1 MSAVPLPLAKKEKK
15 DISMP
20 KYCRRVLCFDTE
32 TTGLLPRH
40 KPGTPFPEDAAYPHI
55 TQLSWIVYNVAT
67 GEVEEVVDQYIR
79 IPDHVEIS
87 PESTRVSG
95 ITREITVEKGV
106 ELAPLLIKFYTAYMR
121 CDTIVAHN
129 MNFDKDVVR
138 QEMRRNKDA
147 IHAIVKDRSRVNTM
161 LGIGTKRF
169 NQVYEIELFCTMA
182 NTVELC
188 NIEWVPKFDL
198 RDSLRCAPE
207 ISTANPRNLL
217 ACAEAAR
224 PDFFAEPSKPEQIQN
239 PETIEAIKIEEEE
252 PSTPPQPTPADP
264 SEKEKEKKPS
274 NRKKWPT
281 LTELYTKVFETVPPS
296 DLHNSI
302 IDVLVCLR
310 CFLKVRGAT
319 EMQEDV
325 FQKLVL
331 KYSRG
336 SESRVSESRVSSI

>member
-1 MSAVPLPLAKKEKK
+1 MSAVPLAKKEKK

>member
-1 MSAVPLPLAKKEKK
+1 MTTTMPPKKEKK
-15 DISMP
+15 DLSMP

-32 TTGLLPRH
+32 TTGLMPRH

-79 IPDHVEIS
+79 IPDHIEIS
-87 PESTRVSG
+87 PESTKVSG

-106 ELAPLLIKFYTAYMR
+106 ELAPLLVQFYSAYMR

-147 IHAIVKDRSRVNTM
+147 IYAIVKDRSRVNTM

-188 NIEWVPKFDL
+188 NIEWVPK
-198 RDSLRCAPE
+198 
-207 ISTANPRNLL
+207 
-217 ACAEAAR
+217 
-224 PDFFAEPSKPEQIQN
+224 EPAKSEQN
-239 PETIEAIKIEEEE
+239 SCVEAIISETTEEL
-252 PSTPPQPTPADP
+252 SVPPQPTPADP
-264 SEKEKEKKPS
+264 SEKEKKPS

-281 LTELYTKVFETVPPS
+281 LTELYVKVFETSPPT

-319 EMQEDV
+319 EMTEDV
-325 FQKLVL
+325 FQTLVL
-331 KYSRG
+331 KYSR
-336 SESRVSESRVSSI
+336 VSSI

>member
-1 MSAVPLPLAKKEKK
+1 MPPKKEKK
-15 DISMP
+15 DLSMP

-32 TTGLLPRH
+32 TTGLMPRH

-55 TQLSWIVYNVAT
+55 TQLSWIVYNVVT

-79 IPDHVEIS
+79 IPDHIEIS
-87 PESTRVSG
+87 PESTKVSG

-106 ELAPLLIKFYTAYMR
+106 ELAPLLIKFYSAYMR

-182 NTVELC
+182 NTIELC
-188 NIEWVPKFDL
+188 NIAWVPK
-198 RDSLRCAPE
+198 
-207 ISTANPRNLL
+207 
-217 ACAEAAR
+217 
-224 PDFFAEPSKPEQIQN
+224 EPAKSELIQN
-239 PETIEAIKIEEEE
+239 PMISEATESEATESEAIISETTEE
-252 PSTPPQPTPADP
+252 PLSVPPQPTPADP
-264 SEKEKEKKPS
+264 SEKEKKPS

-281 LTELYTKVFETVPPS
+281 LTELYVKVFETSPPT

-319 EMQEDV
+319 EMTEDV
-325 FQKLVL
+325 FQTLVL

-336 SESRVSESRVSSI
+336 SNIPSP

>member
-1 MSAVPLPLAKKEKK
+1 MSAAPLPLAKKEKK
-15 DISMP
+15 DLSMP

-32 TTGLLPRH
+32 TTGLMPRH
-40 KPGTPFPEDAAYPHI
+40 KPGTPFPEDAAYPYI
-55 TQLSWIVYNVAT
+55 TQLSWIVYNVVS

-87 PESTRVSG
+87 PESTKVSG

-106 ELAPLLIKFYTAYMR
+106 ELAPLLVQFYKSYMR
-121 CDTIVAHN
+121 CDSIVAHN

-138 QEMRRNKDA
+138 QEMRRNREA

-188 NIEWVPKFDL
+188 NLEWVPK
-198 RDSLRCAPE
+198 
-207 ISTANPRNLL
+207 
-217 ACAEAAR
+217 
-224 PDFFAEPSKPEQIQN
+224 EPSKPELIQN
-239 PETIEAIKIEEEE
+239 PMISDATISKATESKATISEATEEL
-252 PSTPPQPTPADP
+252 SIPPQPTPPDAI
-264 SEKEKEKKPS
+264 EKEKSEKEKKPS

-281 LTELYTKVFETVPPS
+281 LTELYVKVFETSPPT

-319 EMQEDV
+319 EMPEDV
-325 FQKLVL
+325 FQTLVL
-331 KYSRG
+331 KYSR
-336 SESRVSESRVSSI
+336 VSNIPSPIPIPSP

>member
-1 MSAVPLPLAKKEKK
+1 LHQIGYLLKTMSVIPLAKKEK
-15 DISMP
+15 DLSMP

-32 TTGLLPRH
+32 TTGLMPRH

-55 TQLSWIVYNVAT
+55 TQFSWIVYNVAT

-79 IPDHVEIS
+79 IPDHIEIS
-87 PESTRVSG
+87 PESTKVSG

-106 ELAPLLIKFYTAYMR
+106 ELAPLLVQFYSAYMR

-147 IHAIVKDRSRVNTM
+147 IYAIVKDRSRVNTM

-182 NTVELC
+182 NTIELC
-188 NIEWVPKFDL
+188 NIAWVPK
-198 RDSLRCAPE
+198 
-207 ISTANPRNLL
+207 
-217 ACAEAAR
+217 
-224 PDFFAEPSKPEQIQN
+224 EPPKPEQN
-239 PETIEAIKIEEEE
+239 TCVETTTQEE

-264 SEKEKEKKPS
+264 SEKEKKPS

-281 LTELYTKVFETVPPS
+281 LTELYVKVFETSPPT

-319 EMQEDV
+319 EMTEDV
-325 FQKLVL
+325 FQTLVL
-331 KYSRG
+331 KYSRD
-336 SESRVSESRVSSI
+336 SESRDSDSRDSSI

>member
-1 MSAVPLPLAKKEKK
+1 MTTQQQHPLAKKEKK

-40 KPGTPFPEDAAYPHI
+40 KPGTPFPEDAVYPYI

-188 NIEWVPKFDL
+188 NIQWVPK
-198 RDSLRCAPE
+198 
-207 ISTANPRNLL
+207 
-217 ACAEAAR
+217 
-224 PDFFAEPSKPEQIQN
+224 EPAKSEQN
-239 PETIEAIKIEEEE
+239 SCVEAIISETTEE
-252 PSTPPQPTPADP
+252 PITPPPPTPADP
-264 SEKEKEKKPS
+264 SEKEKSEKEKKPS

-281 LTELYTKVFETVPPS
+281 LTELYVKVFETSPPT

-325 FQKLVL
+325 FQTLVL

-336 SESRVSESRVSSI
+336 SNIPSP

>member
-1 MSAVPLPLAKKEKK
+1 MSAVPLAKKEKK

-87 PESTRVSG
+87 PESTKVSG
-95 ITREITVEKGV
+95 ITREILVEKGV

-188 NIEWVPKFDL
+188 NIEWVPKEPAKSEQNSCVEANDL
-198 RDSLRCAPE
+198 RISSSVGDTPAFLR
-207 ISTANPRNLL
+207 NPTSLL
-217 ACAEAAR
+217 ASQRESGFSSTISEA
-224 PDFFAEPSKPEQIQN
+224 
-239 PETIEAIKIEEEE
+239 TEEL
-252 PSTPPQPTPADP
+252 SIPPPPTPADP
-264 SEKEKEKKPS
+264 SEKEKSEKEKKPS

-281 LTELYTKVFETVPPS
+281 LTELYTKVFETSPPT

-331 KYSRG
+331 KYSR
-336 SESRVSESRVSSI
+336 VSNIPSP